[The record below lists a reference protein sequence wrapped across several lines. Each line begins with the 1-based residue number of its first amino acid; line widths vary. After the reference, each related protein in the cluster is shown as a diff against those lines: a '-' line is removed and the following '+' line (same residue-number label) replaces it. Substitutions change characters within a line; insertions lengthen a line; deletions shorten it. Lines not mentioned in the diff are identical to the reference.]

1 MTQRIA
7 SLFVFAGLL
16 LLSGG
21 LRAQDYGAMM
31 TKKVQKGL
39 SKQQFTHYE
48 WISYPTNNFGLAT
61 MFIVEKK
68 GQRPKA
74 QNQWCATF
82 KCLGVKP
89 EDVNKLIAE
98 QVKMV
103 KGFAEIGD
111 GGPIN
116 FTDDEKESL
125 TRSAV
130 LPTILAILDVSR
142 NVDRTTGVNA
152 TIALGAATVRF
163 LAKDKALTYITK
175 LPGNSKIHKAYSNGT
190 LCIVVSDVMVDSMD
204 IVLKI
209 DKKLNAGFDANLR
222 RKVNRVFGDGDKL
235 QVKVGSNDNGF
246 YFLRITRPVI
256 VARLIAS
263 QALGAGRGAEFK
275 GKLGKWNDGWM
286 PVALAEEESQ
296 PEN

>member
-7 SLFVFAGLL
+7 SLFLFAGLL

-21 LRAQDYGAMM
+21 LRAQDYRATMA
-31 TKKVQKGL
+31 KRVQNGL
-39 SKQQFTHYE
+39 SKQQFRHYE
-48 WISYPTNNFGLAT
+48 WIPYPTNDFGLAT

-74 QNQWCATF
+74 QNEWCAGF

-89 EDVNKLIAE
+89 GDVNKLTAE
-98 QVKMV
+98 EVKTAR
-103 KGFAEIGD
+103 GFAEIGD

-116 FTDDEKESL
+116 FTDDEKKSL
-125 TRSAV
+125 TLSAV
-130 LPTILAILDVSR
+130 LPKIVAILDLSG
-142 NVDRTTGVNA
+142 NVDRITGVNA

-163 LAKDKALTYITK
+163 LAKDKALTYITR
-175 LPGNSKIHKAYSNGT
+175 LPDNSKIHKAYSNGT

-222 RKVNRVFGDGDKL
+222 RKVNQVFGDGDKL
-235 QVKVGSNDNGF
+235 QVKVGRNDNGF
-246 YFLRITRPVI
+246 YFLRITKPVI

-263 QALGAGRGAEFK
+263 QAFGAGRGADFK
-275 GKLGKWNDGWM
+275 GHLGKWNDGWISI
-286 PVALAEEESQ
+286 ALAEEESQ